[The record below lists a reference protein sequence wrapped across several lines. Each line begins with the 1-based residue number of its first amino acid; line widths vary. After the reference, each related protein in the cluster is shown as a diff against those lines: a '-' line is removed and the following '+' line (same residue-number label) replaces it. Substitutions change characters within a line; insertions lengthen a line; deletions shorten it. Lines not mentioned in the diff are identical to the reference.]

1 MFNNIE
7 DDISKIPINSTIE
20 HISKADI
27 SQRKVLRVDEIEK
40 KNMKN
45 REKGKEMQ
53 YDHVTFQ
60 MEFIIQACRIHG
72 GIRRK

>member
-20 HISKADI
+20 YISKADI
-27 SQRKVLRVDEIEK
+27 SQGKVLRVDEIEK
-40 KNMKN
+40 KKHEKK
-45 REKGKEMQ
+45 RKGKEMQ
-53 YDHVTFQ
+53 HDHVTFQ
-60 MEFIIQACRIHG
+60 MEFIIHAFRIHG

>member
-27 SQRKVLRVDEIEK
+27 SQGKVLRVDEIEK
-40 KNMKN
+40 KKH
-45 REKGKEMQ
+45 EKKRRGKEMQ
-53 YDHVTFQ
+53 HDRVTFQ
-60 MEFIIQACRIHG
+60 IEFIIQACRIHG